1 MDTVKNMSKEPSSI
15 VGLDVGTSMIRV
27 VVGQFNQES
36 LYIIGA
42 AEKPAEGI
50 SKGVITSIEEAV
62 SSISGCLEQAERMVG
77 FPLNKVFV
85 GISGTHITTQLSR
98 GVIAVSKADGEIKED
113 EVERAIE
120 AAQTVSTP
128 PNYEILHVI
137 PKVFT
142 VDNQTGIK
150 DPVGMTG
157 VRLEVEA
164 QIIQGLSSQI
174 RNLTKAVYRTGVEIE
189 DLVLGILANA
199 ESTLTK
205 KQKELGVALVNIGD
219 STTSLA
225 VFEEGDILA
234 TAVVPLGSAHITSD
248 IAIGLRTSLDI
259 AEDIKIEHGQA
270 QPGAIGKKE
279 EIDLKEFSDIE
290 EGRVSLK
297 YISEI
302 IEARL
307 EEIFELVDKE
317 LIKIERSGLLPAGI
331 VLTGGGAKLPGI
343 VEVAKKKFRLPASIG
358 YPQHLN
364 TAIDKV
370 NDPGFTTALGLVN
383 WGAELKS
390 QQKRDGN
397 FLKLS
402 NLSDTVSKI
411 KEWFKGLLP

>member
-1 MDTVKNMSKEPSSI
+1 MSKEPPVI
-15 VGLDVGTSMIRV
+15 VGLDIGTAMVRV
-27 VVGQFNQES
+27 VVGQLNQDS

-42 AEKPAEGI
+42 AEQPAEGI

-62 SSISGCLEQAERMVG
+62 SAISVCLEQAERMVG
-77 FPLNKVFV
+77 FPLNKVYV
-85 GISGTHITTQLSR
+85 GISGTHIMTQLSR
-98 GVIAVSKADGEIKED
+98 GVIAVSKADGEIKEE

-128 PNYEILHVI
+128 PNHEILHVI
-137 PKVFT
+137 PKTFT

-199 ESTLTK
+199 ESTLNK

-219 STTSLA
+219 ATTSIA
-225 VFEEGDILA
+225 VFEEGDILS

-259 AEDIKIEHGQA
+259 AEDIKIEHGEA
-270 QPGAIGKKE
+270 NSGAVGKKD
-279 EIDLKEFSDIE
+279 EIDLREFSDLE
-290 EGRVSLK
+290 EGRISLK
-297 YISEI
+297 YVSEI

-317 LIKIERSGLLPAGI
+317 LNKIERSGLLPAGI
-331 VLTGGGAKLPGI
+331 VLTGGGAKLSGV

-370 NDPGFTTALGLVN
+370 NDPTFTTALGLVN

-390 QQKRDGN
+390 QQKKKISLPGLS
-397 FLKLS
+397 FLGGAATKVK
-402 NLSDTVSKI
+402 D
-411 KEWFKGLLP
+411 WFRGLLP